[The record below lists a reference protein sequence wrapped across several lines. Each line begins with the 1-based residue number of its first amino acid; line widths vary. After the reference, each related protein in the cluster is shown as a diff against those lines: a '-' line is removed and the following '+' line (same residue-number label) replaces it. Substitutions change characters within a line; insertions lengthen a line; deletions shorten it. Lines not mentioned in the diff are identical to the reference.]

1 MVYVYQQYVYQFMVL
16 QIVLLW
22 SYMSYKFC
30 VVIYLSTKIYKKKG
44 KKYIG
49 GWGGLTNTLCKFDLN
64 VRFDMCKIST
74 IIV

>member
-1 MVYVYQQYVYQFMVL
+1 
-16 QIVLLW
+16 
-22 SYMSYKFC
+22 MSYKFC